1 MFYRFNADELM
12 YEVLD
17 STGRVI
23 CMTGT
28 EQEAQ
33 EVIKQRYQEQNL
45 TIKTKF
51 DKIRVT
57 TAKQRRTK
65 NGNI

>member
-17 STGRVI
+17 STGSVI

-28 EQEAQ
+28 EEEAR
-33 EVIKQRYQEQNL
+33 EVIKQRRKE
-45 TIKTKF
+45 
-51 DKIRVT
+51 
-57 TAKQRRTK
+57 
-65 NGNI
+65 

>member
-17 STGRVI
+17 STGSVV

-33 EVIKQRYQEQNL
+33 EVIKQRCKE
-45 TIKTKF
+45 
-51 DKIRVT
+51 
-57 TAKQRRTK
+57 
-65 NGNI
+65 

>member
-17 STGRVI
+17 NAGGVI

-28 EQEAQ
+28 EQEAK
-33 EVIKQRYQEQNL
+33 EVIKQRCKE
-45 TIKTKF
+45 
-51 DKIRVT
+51 
-57 TAKQRRTK
+57 
-65 NGNI
+65 